1 MLENDIAIPLYSQL
15 KDKIISAI
23 NNDELKYGEKIP
35 TEIEIM
41 EQYNVS
47 RITVRRAIEELVEE
61 GYLIKKQGKGTFV
74 IKNKIE
80 RKLTYSYKNTQP
92 ISFTKELELNNII
105 PSAQVIDLKIIDP
118 IEEFN
123 KMLNINLN
131 DKLIYMKRLRLA
143 NNIPTA
149 IEINYF
155 SYTYFEELLNKNLT
169 GSLYKILEE
178 DFKVFPNKNLKLEL
192 EVVKANDEQSKLL
205 NIPISEPLFL
215 FFGITADNN
224 NNPIHIAKRYLIASK
239 YKFSL

>member
-15 KDKIISAI
+15 KDRIISAI

-41 EQYNVS
+41 EKYNVS
-47 RITVRRAIEELVEE
+47 RITVRRAIEELVAE

-105 PSAQVIDLKIIDP
+105 PGAKIIDLKVIEP

-123 KMLNINLN
+123 KLLQIPLN

-155 SYTYFEELLNKNLT
+155 PYSNFKELLNKDLSN
-169 GSLYKILEE
+169 SLYKILED
-178 DFKVFPNKNLKLEL
+178 DFKVFPTKNLSLEL
-192 EVVKANDEQSKLL
+192 EVVKADDEQSKLL
-205 NIPISEPLFL
+205 NVPISEPLFS
-215 FFGITADNN
+215 FFGVTADNYN
-224 NNPIHIAKRYLIASK
+224 TPIHIAKRYIVASK

>member
-1 MLENDIAIPLYSQL
+1 
-15 KDKIISAI
+15 
-23 NNDELKYGEKIP
+23 
-35 TEIEIM
+35 
-41 EQYNVS
+41 
-47 RITVRRAIEELVEE
+47 
-61 GYLIKKQGKGTFV
+61 
-74 IKNKIE
+74 
-80 RKLTYSYKNTQP
+80 
-92 ISFTKELELNNII
+92 
-105 PSAQVIDLKIIDP
+105 
-118 IEEFN
+118 
-123 KMLNINLN
+123 MLNINLN

>member
-15 KDKIISAI
+15 KDRIISAI

-61 GYLIKKQGKGTFV
+61 RYLIKKQGKGTFV

>member
-15 KDKIISAI
+15 KDRIISAI

-47 RITVRRAIEELVEE
+47 RTTVRRAIEELVEE

>member
-15 KDKIISAI
+15 KDRIISAI

-35 TEIEIM
+35 TEIEIT

>member
-15 KDKIISAI
+15 KDRIISAI

-205 NIPISEPLFL
+205 NIPISELLFL

>member
-15 KDKIISAI
+15 KDRIISAI

-205 NIPISEPLFL
+205 NIPISKPLFL

>member
-15 KDKIISAI
+15 KDRIISAI

>member
-15 KDKIISAI
+15 KDRIISAI

-80 RKLTYSYKNTQP
+80 RKLTYSYKNTQT

-143 NNIPTA
+143 NNIPTV

>member
-15 KDKIISAI
+15 KDKLITAI
-23 NNDELKYGEKIP
+23 NNDDLKYGEKIP

-41 EQYNVS
+41 KKYNIS
-47 RITVRRAIEELVEE
+47 RITVRRAIKELVEE

-80 RKLTYSYKNTQP
+80 RKLTYFYRNTQP
-92 ISFTKELELNNII
+92 VSFTKELELNNII
-105 PSAQVIDLKIIDP
+105 PSAKVIKLAIIDP
-118 IEEFN
+118 IKEFN
-123 KMLNINLN
+123 NMLNINVN
-131 DKLIYMKRLRLA
+131 EKLIYMKRLRLA

-155 SYTYFEELLNKNLT
+155 PYSTFKELLKKDLST
-169 GSLYKILEE
+169 SLYKILDE
-178 DFKVFPNKNLKLEL
+178 DFHILPCKNLKLEL

-215 FFGITADNN
+215 FFGITADKNN
-224 NNPIHIAKRYLIASK
+224 TPIHIAKRYLIASK

>member
-15 KDKIISAI
+15 KDRIISAI

-224 NNPIHIAKRYLIASK
+224 NTPIHIAKRYLIASK

>member
-15 KDKIISAI
+15 KDRIISAI

-61 GYLIKKQGKGTFV
+61 GYLIKTQGKGTFV

-131 DKLIYMKRLRLA
+131 DKLIYMKRLSLA

>member
-15 KDKIISAI
+15 KDRIISAI

-224 NNPIHIAKRYLIASK
+224 NPIHIAKRYLIASK

>member
-15 KDKIISAI
+15 KDRIISAI

-192 EVVKANDEQSKLL
+192 EVVKANDGQSKLL

>member
-15 KDKIISAI
+15 KDRIISAI

-155 SYTYFEELLNKNLT
+155 SYTYFEELFNKNLT

-178 DFKVFPNKNLKLEL
+178 DFKVFPNKNLQLEL

>member
-15 KDKIISAI
+15 KDRIITAI

-41 EQYNVS
+41 EKYNVS

-74 IKNKIE
+74 VKNKIE

-105 PSAQVIDLKIIDP
+105 PSAKVIELKIIEP
-118 IEEFN
+118 IEEYN
-123 KMLNINLN
+123 KMLSISLN
-131 DKLIYMKRLRLA
+131 EKLIYMKRLRLA

-155 SYTYFEELLNKNLT
+155 PYDTFKELLNKNLSN
-169 GSLYKILEE
+169 SLYKILEE
-178 DFKVFPNKNLKLEL
+178 DFNVFPYKNLKLEL
-192 EVVKANDEQSKLL
+192 EVIKSNDEQSKLL

-215 FFGITADNN
+215 FLGVTADKNN
-224 NNPIHIAKRYLIASK
+224 IPIHIAKRYLIASK

>member
-15 KDKIISAI
+15 KDRIISAI

-178 DFKVFPNKNLKLEL
+178 DFKVFPNKNLELEL

>member
-15 KDKIISAI
+15 KDRIISTI

>member
-15 KDKIISAI
+15 KDRIISAI

-80 RKLTYSYKNTQP
+80 RKLTYSYENTQP